1 VAKNSHLMLSIKSPV
16 LFAGL
21 FCVFLL
27 CGCEPT
33 TPEGVTEKFW
43 QTLAQGELEASKTQ
57 VTQATQHL
65 VTLKDIDNH
74 SIISIGAVTLSDQ
87 TNALVTTTINRNKKS
102 VTFNTVLLKEKDSWK
117 VDFDQTY
124 TNIAMVPFD
133 GMVKK
138 LEELGNNFTK
148 GLEESVPLIE
158 KEMENFGNELKSQLD
173 EFGRSLKKPPN
184 SSQNPNNPKPTKP
197 PPNTI

>member
-1 VAKNSHLMLSIKSPV
+1 VAKTNQKMLAIKSPV

-21 FCVFLL
+21 FCIFLL
-27 CGCEPT
+27 YGCEPS
-33 TPEGVTEKFW
+33 TPEGVAAKFW
-43 QTLAQGELEASKTQ
+43 RTLAQGELETAKKQTTQ
-57 VTQATQHL
+57 TTQHL
-65 VTLKDIDNH
+65 VTLKDIDSH
-74 SIISIGAVTLSDQ
+74 STVTTGAVTLNDQ

-117 VDFDQTY
+117 VDFDQTH

-138 LEELGNNFTK
+138 LEELGDNFTK

-158 KEMENFGNELKSQLD
+158 KEMESFGNELKGQLD

-184 SSQNPNNPKPTKP
+184 PSPNPNNPKPTKP
-197 PPNTI
+197 QPNTI